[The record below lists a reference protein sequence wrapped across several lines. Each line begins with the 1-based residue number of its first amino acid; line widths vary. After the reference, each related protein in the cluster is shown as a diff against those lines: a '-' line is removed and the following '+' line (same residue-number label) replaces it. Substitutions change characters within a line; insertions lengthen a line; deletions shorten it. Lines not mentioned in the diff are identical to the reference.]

1 MSTKEEQK
9 QSELATVNEQTVG
22 IDRDEM
28 HRVVVRKRE
37 RGLLISIGIFAVIVA
52 AVAIIGVLLSKEPKT
67 VVQGQADCDV
77 VRVSG
82 KLPGRVVKFYVH
94 EGDYVHKGD
103 TLVSIYS
110 STVDAKLSQARSMA
124 GAAQS
129 QSRKVDR
136 GTRGEIISSAT
147 NVVRQAQAAE
157 EISRKTY
164 ERMENLYKE
173 GVISEQ
179 KRDEAKAAYDAAQA
193 QVKTA
198 QSQLEMALNGAQAE
212 DRSSSRNIANAAQGS
227 VREVE
232 SLLEDQFLLAPC
244 DGEVSEI
251 YPHVGELVSIGTPI
265 MSISV
270 LDDMWVAFN
279 VREEKLNDLTM
290 DKEVKVT
297 IPALGNRE
305 AVMRVYY
312 IHDMGSYAVWNA
324 TKAYDSYDS
333 KTFEVKM
340 RPVEAVENLRPGMS
354 ILLGD
359 AVKTGKD
366 NDKKASSK
374 ASKK

>member
-1 MSTKEEQK
+1 MAENNNGKKEVKQVVTPVVEEQLNDS
-9 QSELATVNEQTVG
+9 QDL
-22 IDRDEM
+22 
-28 HRVVVRKRE
+28 HRVVVKKRE
-37 RGLLISIGIFAVIVA
+37 RGLLISIAIFVVLVA
-52 AVAIIGVLLSKEPKT
+52 AVAIIGVLLTKEPD
-67 VVQGQADCDV
+67 VVTQGQADCEQ

-94 EGDYVHKGD
+94 EGDFVHKGD

-129 QSRKVDR
+129 QSQKANR
-136 GTRGEIISSAT
+136 GTRAELISTAT
-147 NVVRQAQAAE
+147 NMVRQAQAAE
-157 EISRKTY
+157 EITQKTY

-179 KRDEAKAAYDAAQA
+179 KRDEAKAAYEAASA

-198 QSQLEMALNGAQAE
+198 QSQLDMALNGAQVE
-212 DRSSSRNIANAAQGS
+212 DRRSASDMANAAQGT

-251 YPHVGELVSIGTPI
+251 YPHVGELVSIGTPL

-270 LDDMWVAFN
+270 LDDMWVSFS
-279 VREEKLNDLTM
+279 VREEKLADLPM

-297 IPALGNRE
+297 IPALGFKE
-305 AVMRVYY
+305 AVMKVFY
-312 IHDMGSYAVWNA
+312 IHDRGSYAAWSA
-324 TKAYDSYDS
+324 TKAYNDFDS

-340 RPVEAVENLRPGMS
+340 RPVEAIKDFRPGMS
-354 ILLGD
+354 VLL
-359 AVKTGKD
+359 K
-366 NDKKASSK
+366 
-374 ASKK
+374 